1 MRVEN
6 PKLVVEPGAGR
17 TGKLAMVAY
26 QFQHNPNKSLCA
38 VPAGKGRVW
47 HNFSKWLR
55 EHGDLYWMNGKAGL
69 GKSALIRH
77 ICDNEITYKFLKS
90 WAGISTLRVINF

>member
-26 QFQHNPNKSLCA
+26 QFQHPRLPIPSPA
-38 VPAGKGRVW
+38 ARPYGRRGPVPR
-47 HNFSKWLR
+47 
-55 EHGDLYWMNGKAGL
+55 
-69 GKSALIRH
+69 
-77 ICDNEITYKFLKS
+77 
-90 WAGISTLRVINF
+90 

>member
-26 QFQHNPNKSLCA
+26 QFQQISSRYTKL
-38 VPAGKGRVW
+38 GRRYV
-47 HNFSKWLR
+47 SKNCVLKDNLP
-55 EHGDLYWMNGKAGL
+55 GD
-69 GKSALIRH
+69 
-77 ICDNEITYKFLKS
+77 DIT
-90 WAGISTLRVINF
+90 

>member
-26 QFQHNPNKSLCA
+26 QFQYCCQ
-38 VPAGKGRVW
+38 
-47 HNFSKWLR
+47 
-55 EHGDLYWMNGKAGL
+55 NGKECNFFHEKL
-69 GKSALIRH
+69 GAVDGIPGGKE
-77 ICDNEITYKFLKS
+77 DNQQQEV
-90 WAGISTLRVINF
+90 ST

>member
-26 QFQHNPNKSLCA
+26 QFQQLASGSAKPQIISRSSGASVLNTGNEVNFFGFIDFLDFAISNWFSEVESGSARMVSQYTNFQYFCGALRRKS
-38 VPAGKGRVW
+38 
-47 HNFSKWLR
+47 
-55 EHGDLYWMNGKAGL
+55 
-69 GKSALIRH
+69 
-77 ICDNEITYKFLKS
+77 
-90 WAGISTLRVINF
+90 

>member
-26 QFQHNPNKSLCA
+26 QFQHY
-38 VPAGKGRVW
+38 VW
-47 HNFSKWLR
+47 GDTTGTSPIFLEGCSFLVTHNLQ
-55 EHGDLYWMNGKAGL
+55 
-69 GKSALIRH
+69 SALRRLRH
-77 ICDNEITYKFLKS
+77 TNEE
-90 WAGISTLRVINF
+90 RVM

>member
-26 QFQHNPNKSLCA
+26 QFQHVAFDKKSSIRDIISCCVLAYDFNTA
-38 VPAGKGRVW
+38 V
-47 HNFSKWLR
+47 
-55 EHGDLYWMNGKAGL
+55 DTCQYWGA
-69 GKSALIRH
+69 H
-77 ICDNEITYKFLKS
+77 CD
-90 WAGISTLRVINF
+90 GG

>member
-26 QFQHNPNKSLCA
+26 QFQHIAIGVGCGGNAQHCVLEGAEQVGC
-38 VPAGKGRVW
+38 R
-47 HNFSKWLR
+47 
-55 EHGDLYWMNGKAGL
+55 M
-69 GKSALIRH
+69 
-77 ICDNEITYKFLKS
+77 
-90 WAGISTLRVINF
+90 

>member
-26 QFQHNPNKSLCA
+26 QFQHKTSVEYKRCLGWLEAKMQKVMEETMKETPTLKKCLPRFYGANYA
-38 VPAGKGRVW
+38 VDRLWVRVA
-47 HNFSKWLR
+47 N
-55 EHGDLYWMNGKAGL
+55 
-69 GKSALIRH
+69 
-77 ICDNEITYKFLKS
+77 
-90 WAGISTLRVINF
+90 